1 MAQKTREVDV
11 HRFNNSVF
19 ISFALKVLLVLR
31 LRAIWNKDLIG
42 ARARRVCQWA
52 CYIQNFISSH
62 TDFIFYNSRC
72 VEFYF
77 RSIQMIDSREQ
88 LRSW

>member
-42 ARARRVCQWA
+42 TRARHVSQWT
-52 CYIQNFISSH
+52 CYIQNFDSSH
-62 TDFIFYNSRC
+62 TDFIFDNSRC
-72 VEFYF
+72 VEFY
-77 RSIQMIDSREQ
+77 I
-88 LRSW
+88 

>member
-1 MAQKTREVDV
+1 MTQKNRVADV
-11 HRFNNSVF
+11 HSFNNSVLT
-19 ISFALKVLLVLR
+19 SFTLKVLLILR

-42 ARARRVCQWA
+42 TRARHMCRWT
-52 CYIQNFISSH
+52 CYIQNFDSSH

-77 RSIQMIDSREQ
+77 LINTDD
-88 LRSW
+88 